1 MICVCV
7 QAGDPGENG
16 TFFLT
21 EYMLYERKNN
31 ICVFDSRGMPE
42 VKIADGLEMLEKW
55 MVDGV
60 RHGQMVIR

>member
-1 MICVCV
+1 MFVSV
-7 QAGDPGENG
+7 LTGDPGENG
-16 TFFLT
+16 TYFLN
-21 EYMLYERKNN
+21 EYMLCESKNN

-42 VKIADGLEMLEKW
+42 VKIADGLEVLEKW